1 MHHFCKTQNC
11 NENMWKTFLSR
22 GMQCLC
28 WEYAKITEMQ
38 AVRSSVGFDIDIHGY
53 KVCHVSKKSFC

>member
-1 MHHFCKTQNC
+1 MRTCGKHFCQEVC
-11 NENMWKTFLSR
+11 NV
-22 GMQCLC
+22 C